1 MLKFVRKN
9 TVVSYFTTLVRI
21 YLGYTWITNSWAKMT
36 AGGFDATGFMQGAI
50 ANSTGEDP
58 TVYSWWANFL
68 ETVALPNGEL
78 FSFMVMWGEF
88 LVGLALIIGL
98 FTQFALIMGIMM
110 NSSFI
115 LSGASS
121 PDMQMLILALIL
133 IVCGQ
138 NAYKI
143 GLDRWMLPYLKTFIK
158 KGTFSGK
165 MKKSKN

>member
-1 MLKFVRKN
+1 LLKLVQENRIVGF
-9 TVVSYFTTLVRI
+9 FATLIRL

-50 ANSTGEDP
+50 ANSRGENP
-58 TVYSWWANFL
+58 VVYSWWATFL

-98 FTQFALIMGIMM
+98 LTQFALVMGILM

-115 LSGASS
+115 LSGASN
-121 PDMQMLILALIL
+121 PDIQMLIFALIL

-138 NAYKI
+138 NTYRI
-143 GLDRWMLPYLKTFIK
+143 GLDRWAVPYLKTLIRKIYFRE
-158 KGTFSGK
+158 K
-165 MKKSKN
+165 MNKSI